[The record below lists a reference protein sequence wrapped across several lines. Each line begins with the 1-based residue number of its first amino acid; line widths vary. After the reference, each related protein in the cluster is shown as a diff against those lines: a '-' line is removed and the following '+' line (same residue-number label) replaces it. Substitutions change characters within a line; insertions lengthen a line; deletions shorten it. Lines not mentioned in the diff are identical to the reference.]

1 MTCQKSR
8 HYSRYMWGL
17 LIVALCCWCASRWN
31 VWFENPEEDAYEPS
45 DVPARILLSFGD
57 EDGECN
63 RNISWTCGTEV
74 KESFVELST
83 LNCQL
88 STVNCQLSPAIGEV
102 FASRHGKA
110 AYYVARLRDLKA
122 GHTYRYR
129 VCTGGKKSDWHE
141 FHLPQAHESETTFLY
156 MGDIQDSIGGI
167 ANHLLREAFRRNPD
181 TEFLVCGGDL
191 TERPTDAYWGETFE
205 SLDSVGQS
213 VPVLT
218 ITGNHDYLKG
228 IVCQLERRFSLIH
241 SYFLDSMVGEN
252 QVFTV
257 RYKNVQLFC
266 LDSNREFFYL
276 WTQRR
281 WLEEQLEKSRAK
293 WKIVVL
299 HHPLYSIRS
308 SMNNLI
314 QRWMFNDIIC
324 EHEVDVVLQGHE
336 HAYARMTTSSQPS
349 TLNSKP
355 STLNSKLSTLNSKPS
370 TPIYTVSHCS
380 PKSYRIEFDEMVD
393 KFGTGSRYY
402 QMVRTRG
409 DTLFLTAWDANE
421 GTLYDSLYIV
431 KRGANTQVVDAGKD
445 IPEKLTFTPD
455 PHNKKDV
462 AFAERIKAYKRRKHL

>member
-1 MTCQKSR
+1 MTCQKLR

-17 LIVALCCWCASRWN
+17 LIVALCCWCASRWS

-205 SLDSVGQS
+205 TLDSVGQS

-349 TLNSKP
+349 TLNSKL
-355 STLNSKLSTLNSKPS
+355 STLNSKLSP
-370 TPIYTVSHCS
+370 PIYTVSHCS

>member
-1 MTCQKSR
+1 MTCQKLR

-83 LNCQL
+83 LNSQL
-88 STVNCQLSPAIGEV
+88 STLNCQLSPAIGEV

-205 SLDSVGQS
+205 TLDSVGQS

-349 TLNSKP
+349 TLNSKL
-355 STLNSKLSTLNSKPS
+355 STLNSKLSP
-370 TPIYTVSHCS
+370 PIYTVSHCS

>member
-1 MTCQKSR
+1 MTCQKLR

-17 LIVALCCWCASRWN
+17 LIVALCCWCARRWN

-167 ANHLLREAFRRNPD
+167 ANHLLREAFRQNPD

-205 SLDSVGQS
+205 TLDSVGQS

-349 TLNSKP
+349 TLNSKL
-355 STLNSKLSTLNSKPS
+355 STLNSKLSP
-370 TPIYTVSHCS
+370 PIYTVSHCS

>member
-8 HYSRYMWGL
+8 HYSRYIWGL

-83 LNCQL
+83 LNRQL

-205 SLDSVGQS
+205 TLDSVGQS

-324 EHEVDVVLQGHE
+324 EHGVDVVLQGHE

-349 TLNSKP
+349 TLNSKL
-355 STLNSKLSTLNSKPS
+355 STLNSKLSP
-370 TPIYTVSHCS
+370 PIYTVSHCS

>member
-1 MTCQKSR
+1 
-8 HYSRYMWGL
+8 MWGL

-205 SLDSVGQS
+205 TLDSVGQS

-336 HAYARMTTSSQPS
+336 HAYARMTTNPQP
-349 TLNSKP
+349 
-355 STLNSKLSTLNSKPS
+355 STLNSKPS

-409 DTLFLTAWDANE
+409 VTIVLTAWDANE

>member
-1 MTCQKSR
+1 MTCQKLR

-17 LIVALCCWCASRWN
+17 LIVALCCWCASRWS

-83 LNCQL
+83 LNSQL

-205 SLDSVGQS
+205 TLDSVGQS

-314 QRWMFNDIIC
+314 QRWMFDDIIR
-324 EHEVDVVLQGHE
+324 EHGVDVVLQGH
-336 HAYARMTTSSQPS
+336 
-349 TLNSKP
+349 SKP
-355 STLNSKLSTLNSKPS
+355 STLNSQHS

>member
-1 MTCQKSR
+1 MTCQKLR

-17 LIVALCCWCASRWN
+17 LIVALCCWCARRWN

-205 SLDSVGQS
+205 TLDSVGQS

-314 QRWMFNDIIC
+314 QRWMFNDIIR
-324 EHEVDVVLQGHE
+324 EHGVDVVLQGHE

-349 TLNSKP
+349 TLNSQL
-355 STLNSKLSTLNSKPS
+355 STLNSKLSP
-370 TPIYTVSHCS
+370 PIYTVSHCS

>member
-1 MTCQKSR
+1 
-8 HYSRYMWGL
+8 MWGL

-83 LNCQL
+83 LNSQL

-205 SLDSVGQS
+205 TLDSVGQS

-228 IVCQLERRFSLIH
+228 IVCKLERRFSLIH

-349 TLNSKP
+349 TLNSKL
-355 STLNSKLSTLNSKPS
+355 STLNSKLSP
-370 TPIYTVSHCS
+370 PIYTVSHCS

>member
-1 MTCQKSR
+1 MTCQKLR

-17 LIVALCCWCASRWN
+17 LIVALCCWCASRWS

-57 EDGECN
+57 EDGKCN

-205 SLDSVGQS
+205 TLDSVGQS

-228 IVCQLERRFSLIH
+228 IVCKLERRFSLIH

-336 HAYARMTTSSQPS
+336 HAYARMTTSPQPS
-349 TLNSKP
+349 TLNSKR
-355 STLNSKLSTLNSKPS
+355 STLNSKLSP
-370 TPIYTVSHCS
+370 PIYTVSHCS

>member
-1 MTCQKSR
+1 
-8 HYSRYMWGL
+8 MWGL
-17 LIVALCCWCASRWN
+17 LIVALCCWCASRWS

-205 SLDSVGQS
+205 TLDSVGQS

-228 IVCQLERRFSLIH
+228 IVCKLERRFSLIH

-349 TLNSKP
+349 TLNSKL
-355 STLNSKLSTLNSKPS
+355 STLNSKLSP
-370 TPIYTVSHCS
+370 PIYTVSHCS

>member
-1 MTCQKSR
+1 
-8 HYSRYMWGL
+8 MWGL

-88 STVNCQLSPAIGEV
+88 STVNSQLSPAIGEV

-205 SLDSVGQS
+205 TLDSVGQS

-228 IVCQLERRFSLIH
+228 IVCKLERRFSLIH

-336 HAYARMTTSSQPS
+336 HAYARMTTNPHPGQAS
-349 TLNSKP
+349 TSKP
-355 STLNSKLSTLNSKPS
+355 STLNSQHST
-370 TPIYTVSHCS
+370 TIYTVSHCS

>member
-8 HYSRYMWGL
+8 HYSRYIWGL

-88 STVNCQLSPAIGEV
+88 STVNSQLSPAIGEV

-181 TEFLVCGGDL
+181 SEFLVCGGDL

-205 SLDSVGQS
+205 TLDSVGQS

-228 IVCQLERRFSLIH
+228 IVCKLERRFSLIH

-314 QRWMFNDIIC
+314 QRWMFNDIIR
-324 EHEVDVVLQGHE
+324 EHGVDVVLQGHE

-349 TLNSKP
+349 TLNSQL
-355 STLNSKLSTLNSKPS
+355 STLNSKLSP
-370 TPIYTVSHCS
+370 PIYTVSHCS

>member
-1 MTCQKSR
+1 
-8 HYSRYMWGL
+8 MWGL

-205 SLDSVGQS
+205 TLDSVGQS

-349 TLNSKP
+349 TLNSK
-355 STLNSKLSTLNSKPS
+355 LSTLNSQLSP
-370 TPIYTVSHCS
+370 PIYTVSHCS

>member
-1 MTCQKSR
+1 MTCQKLR

-17 LIVALCCWCASRWN
+17 LIVALCCWCASRWS

-83 LNCQL
+83 LNSQL

-205 SLDSVGQS
+205 TLDSVGQS

-314 QRWMFNDIIC
+314 QRWMFDDIIR
-324 EHEVDVVLQGHE
+324 EHGVDVVLQGHE

-349 TLNSKP
+349 TLNSQL
-355 STLNSKLSTLNSKPS
+355 STLNSKLSP
-370 TPIYTVSHCS
+370 PIYTVSHCS

>member
-1 MTCQKSR
+1 
-8 HYSRYMWGL
+8 MWGL
-17 LIVALCCWCASRWN
+17 LIVALCCWCARRWN

-205 SLDSVGQS
+205 TLDSVGQS

-314 QRWMFNDIIC
+314 QRWMFNDIIR
-324 EHEVDVVLQGHE
+324 EHGVDVVLQGHE

-349 TLNSKP
+349 TLNSQL
-355 STLNSKLSTLNSKPS
+355 STLNSKLSP
-370 TPIYTVSHCS
+370 PIYTVSHCS

>member
-1 MTCQKSR
+1 
-8 HYSRYMWGL
+8 MWGL

-83 LNCQL
+83 LNRQL

-205 SLDSVGQS
+205 TLDSVGQS

-336 HAYARMTTSSQPS
+336 HAYARMTTSPQPS
-349 TLNSKP
+349 TLNSKR
-355 STLNSKLSTLNSKPS
+355 STLNSKLSP
-370 TPIYTVSHCS
+370 PIYTVSHCS
-380 PKSYRIEFDEMVD
+380 PKSYRIEFDERVD

>member
-17 LIVALCCWCASRWN
+17 LIVALCCWCASRWS

-74 KESFVELST
+74 KESFIELST

-205 SLDSVGQS
+205 TLDSVGQS

-228 IVCQLERRFSLIH
+228 IVCKLERRFSLIH

-336 HAYARMTTSSQPS
+336 HAYARMTTNPHPGQASASQPS
-349 TLNSKP
+349 TLNSQH
-355 STLNSKLSTLNSKPS
+355 S

>member
-1 MTCQKSR
+1 MSTVNDQKLR
-8 HYSRYMWGL
+8 HYSRHIWVL

-31 VWFENPEEDAYEPS
+31 VWFENPEENAYEPS
-45 DVPARILLSFGD
+45 DLPARILLTFGN
-57 EDGECN
+57 EEGETN
-63 RNISWTCGTEV
+63 RNISWTCGREV
-74 KESFVELST
+74 KKSFVELVDA
-83 LNCQL
+83 NPNDNPQL
-88 STVNCQLSPAIGEV
+88 STLHSQLVPATGEV
-102 FASRHGKA
+102 FVSRSGKA
-110 AYYVARLRDLKA
+110 AYYVARLRNLKA
-122 GHTYRYR
+122 GYTYRYR
-129 VCTGGKKSDWHE
+129 VCTGDVKSDWHE
-141 FHLPQAHESETTFLY
+141 FHLPQAEEHETSFLY

-167 ANHLLREAFRRNPD
+167 ANQLLKKAFRHNPD
-181 TEFLVCGGDL
+181 AEFFVCGGDL

-218 ITGNHDYLKG
+218 VTGNHDYLKG
-228 IVCQLERRFSLIH
+228 IICRLERRFSLIH

-257 RYKNVQLFC
+257 RYKDMQLFC

-276 WTQRR
+276 WTQRQ
-281 WLEEQLEKSRAK
+281 WLEKQLEKSHAK

-308 SMNNLI
+308 STNNLI

-324 EHEVDVVLQGHE
+324 EHGVDVVLQGHE
-336 HAYARMTTSSQPS
+336 HAYARMTTSASAGRTPASRPS
-349 TLNSKP
+349 TLDP
-355 STLNSKLSTLNSKPS
+355 QLS

-380 PKSYRIEFDEMVD
+380 PKSYRIEFDEAFD

-402 QMVRTRG
+402 QKVRTQG

-431 KRGANTQVVDAGKD
+431 KCGTSTHLVDGGKN
-445 IPEKLTFTPD
+445 IPEKLTFIPD
-455 PHNKKDV
+455 PNNKKDV
-462 AFAERIKAYKRRKHL
+462 AFAERIKARKQFKY

>member
-17 LIVALCCWCASRWN
+17 LIVALCCWCASRWS

-205 SLDSVGQS
+205 TLDSVGQS

-228 IVCQLERRFSLIH
+228 IVCKLERRFSLIH

-336 HAYARMTTSSQPS
+336 HAYARMTTNPHPGQASASQPS
-349 TLNSKP
+349 TLNSQH
-355 STLNSKLSTLNSKPS
+355 S

>member
-1 MTCQKSR
+1 
-8 HYSRYMWGL
+8 MWGL

-205 SLDSVGQS
+205 TLDSVGQS

-349 TLNSKP
+349 TLNSQL
-355 STLNSKLSTLNSKPS
+355 STLNSKLSP
-370 TPIYTVSHCS
+370 PIYTVSHCS

>member
-1 MTCQKSR
+1 MTCQKLR

-83 LNCQL
+83 LNSQL
-88 STVNCQLSPAIGEV
+88 STLNCQLSPAIGEV

-205 SLDSVGQS
+205 TLDSVGQS

-281 WLEEQLEKSRAK
+281 WLEEQLEGSRAK

-314 QRWMFNDIIC
+314 QRWMFDDIIR
-324 EHEVDVVLQGHE
+324 EHGVDVVLQGHE

-349 TLNSKP
+349 TLNSK
-355 STLNSKLSTLNSKPS
+355 LSTLNSQLSP
-370 TPIYTVSHCS
+370 PIYTVSHCS

>member
-1 MTCQKSR
+1 MTCQKLR

-122 GHTYRYR
+122 GHTYLYR

-167 ANHLLREAFRRNPD
+167 ANHLLREAFKRNPD

-205 SLDSVGQS
+205 TLDSVGQS

-336 HAYARMTTSSQPS
+336 HAYARMTTNPHPGQAS
-349 TLNSKP
+349 TSKP
-355 STLNSKLSTLNSKPS
+355 STLNSQHS

-380 PKSYRIEFDEMVD
+380 PKNYRIEFDEMVD

>member
-1 MTCQKSR
+1 
-8 HYSRYMWGL
+8 MWGL
-17 LIVALCCWCASRWN
+17 LIVALCCWCARRWN

-167 ANHLLREAFRRNPD
+167 ANHLLREAFRQNPD

-205 SLDSVGQS
+205 TLDSVGQS

-349 TLNSKP
+349 TLNSKL
-355 STLNSKLSTLNSKPS
+355 STLNSKLSP
-370 TPIYTVSHCS
+370 PIYTVSHCS

>member
-1 MTCQKSR
+1 
-8 HYSRYMWGL
+8 MWGL

-205 SLDSVGQS
+205 TLDSVGQS

-314 QRWMFNDIIC
+314 QRWMFNDIIR
-324 EHEVDVVLQGHE
+324 EHGVDVVLQGHE

-349 TLNSKP
+349 TLNSKL
-355 STLNSKLSTLNSKPS
+355 STLNSKLSP
-370 TPIYTVSHCS
+370 PIYTVSHCS

>member
-1 MTCQKSR
+1 M
-8 HYSRYMWGL
+8 
-17 LIVALCCWCASRWN
+17 ALCCWCVSRWS

-205 SLDSVGQS
+205 TLDSVGQS

-228 IVCQLERRFSLIH
+228 IVCKLERRFSLIH

-336 HAYARMTTSSQPS
+336 HAYARMTTSPQPS
-349 TLNSKP
+349 TLNSKR
-355 STLNSKLSTLNSKPS
+355 STLNSKLSP
-370 TPIYTVSHCS
+370 PIYTVSHCS

>member
-8 HYSRYMWGL
+8 HYSRYIWGL
-17 LIVALCCWCASRWN
+17 LIVALCCWCMSRWN

-205 SLDSVGQS
+205 TLDSVGQS

-228 IVCQLERRFSLIH
+228 IVCKLERRFSLIH

-336 HAYARMTTSSQPS
+336 HAYARMTTSPQPS
-349 TLNSKP
+349 TLNSKR
-355 STLNSKLSTLNSKPS
+355 STLNSKLS

>member
-1 MTCQKSR
+1 
-8 HYSRYMWGL
+8 MWGL

-83 LNCQL
+83 LNSQL
-88 STVNCQLSPAIGEV
+88 STLNCQLSPAIGEV

-205 SLDSVGQS
+205 TLDSVGQS

-349 TLNSKP
+349 TLNSKL
-355 STLNSKLSTLNSKPS
+355 STLNSKLSP
-370 TPIYTVSHCS
+370 PIYTVSHCS

>member
-1 MTCQKSR
+1 
-8 HYSRYMWGL
+8 MWGL
-17 LIVALCCWCASRWN
+17 LIVALCCWCASRWS

-205 SLDSVGQS
+205 TLDSVGQS

-228 IVCQLERRFSLIH
+228 IVCKLERRFSLIH

-336 HAYARMTTSSQPS
+336 HAYARMTTNPHPGQASASQPS
-349 TLNSKP
+349 TLNSQH
-355 STLNSKLSTLNSKPS
+355 S

>member
-1 MTCQKSR
+1 
-8 HYSRYMWGL
+8 MWGL
-17 LIVALCCWCASRWN
+17 LIVALCCWCASRWS

-205 SLDSVGQS
+205 TLDSVGQS

-349 TLNSKP
+349 TLNSKL
-355 STLNSKLSTLNSKPS
+355 STLNSKLSP
-370 TPIYTVSHCS
+370 PIYTVSHCS